1 MRDVKTYIGW
11 LMGILL
17 MMLTACAS
25 DEGSSS
31 RPAVLKIYVFAPDRP
46 IVTRADNGNVDAA
59 DAEKAINSLQ
69 VWVFEHSNGNKVGH
83 ISTTSEKLSSGQA
96 ILTMEVGDDFASRKP
111 NVDVYV
117 AANVAQANCGFT
129 LGEGTT
135 REQLEAA
142 SIGSSYFGVSP
153 LVTPGDITTE
163 EYAGLP
169 MSGVL
174 KNQTIFGDAPVFGVG
189 SSTASTLSN
198 VKLVRAVSKVRF
210 VFCSEYNESNELHT
224 VKQIAINGS
233 MIPTQEYLFLDGDYS
248 DAGGSGIRYNVG
260 TTYNESAAPLFN
272 PDTPRGIVNCRE
284 EKSPADYIWNKNPE
298 APLTGQDYEE
308 LIETGITD
316 GDLNDLGT
324 YYLRESDKNV
334 TGTITYDTDK
344 TVTFKLVTPDANF
357 VPGDFG
363 RNHTWIVYAYFSSDR
378 LNVITVKVKEWQ
390 TLTPTT
396 HEVYNW

>member
-25 DEGSSS
+25 DEGSSFG
-31 RPAVLKIYVFAPDRP
+31 PAVLKIYVFAPDRP

-59 DAEKAINSLQ
+59 DAEKAIDILQ

-111 NVDVYV
+111 NVDVFV
-117 AANVAQANCGFT
+117 AANVSSANCGLT

-142 SIGSSYFGVSP
+142 LIDSEYFGLSSP
-153 LVTPGDITTE
+153 VTAVPSGGLG
-163 EYAGLP
+163 GLP

-189 SSTASTLSN
+189 STTASTLSN

-210 VFCSEYNESNELHT
+210 VFCSEFSESPKHT

-233 MIPTQEYLFLDGDYS
+233 MIPTQEYLFLDGAYS
-248 DAGGSGIRYNVG
+248 DGGGSGTRYKVG
-260 TTYNESAAPLFN
+260 TAYNESVAPLFN
-272 PDTPRGIVNCRE
+272 PDTPKEIINCRE
-284 EKSPADYIWNKNPE
+284 GSTPADYIWNKNPE
-298 APLTGQDYEE
+298 APLTGQEYEA
-308 LIETGITD
+308 LIVKGIAD
-316 GDLNDLGT
+316 EDLNDLGT

-334 TGTITYDTDK
+334 TGTITYDTNK

>member
-31 RPAVLKIYVFAPDRP
+31 GPAVLKIYVFAPDRP

-69 VWVFEHSNGNKVGH
+69 VWVFEHSNGNKVGY

-111 NVDVYV
+111 NVDVFV
-117 AANVAQANCGFT
+117 AANVSSANCGLT

-135 REQLEAA
+135 RADLEAA

-163 EYAGLP
+163 GYPGLP

-189 SSTASTLSN
+189 STTASTLSN

-210 VFCSEYNESNELHT
+210 VFCSEFSESPKHT

-233 MIPTQEYLFLDGDYS
+233 MIPTQEYLFLDGAYS
-248 DAGGSGIRYNVG
+248 DGGGSGTRYKVG
-260 TTYNESAAPLFN
+260 TAYNESAASLFN
-272 PDTPRGIVNCRE
+272 PDTPKEIKNCRE
-284 EKSPADYIWNKNPE
+284 GSTPSYYIWNKNPE

-334 TGTITYDTDK
+334 TGTIAYDTDK
-344 TVTFKLVTPDANF
+344 TVTFKLVTPDENF

-363 RNHTWIVYAYFSSDR
+363 RNHTWIVYAYFSSDK

>member
-17 MMLTACAS
+17 LMLTACAS

-31 RPAVLKIYVFAPDRP
+31 GPAVLKIYVFAPDRP

-69 VWVFEHSNGNKVGH
+69 VWVFEHSNGNKVGY
-83 ISTTSEKLSSGQA
+83 ISPTSEKLSSGQA

-117 AANVAQANCGFT
+117 AANVTSCGLTT

-142 SIGSSYFGVSP
+142 LIGSEYFGLSSP
-153 LVTPGDITTE
+153 VTAVPSGPSG
-163 EYAGLP
+163 GLP

-189 SSTASTLSN
+189 STTASTLSN

-210 VFCSEYNESNELHT
+210 VFCSEFSENPKHT

-233 MIPTQEYLFLDGDYS
+233 MIPTQEYLFLDG
-248 DAGGSGIRYNVG
+248 A
-260 TTYNESAAPLFN
+260 
-272 PDTPRGIVNCRE
+272 
-284 EKSPADYIWNKNPE
+284 
-298 APLTGQDYEE
+298 
-308 LIETGITD
+308 
-316 GDLNDLGT
+316 
-324 YYLRESDKNV
+324 
-334 TGTITYDTDK
+334 
-344 TVTFKLVTPDANF
+344 
-357 VPGDFG
+357 
-363 RNHTWIVYAYFSSDR
+363 
-378 LNVITVKVKEWQ
+378 
-390 TLTPTT
+390 
-396 HEVYNW
+396 

>member
-25 DEGSSS
+25 DEESSS
-31 RPAVLKIYVFAPDRP
+31 GPAVLKIYVFAPDRP
-46 IVTRADNGNVDAA
+46 IVTRADNGNVDAVE
-59 DAEKAINSLQ
+59 AEKAINSLQ

-117 AANVAQANCGFT
+117 AANVTSCGLT

-142 SIGSSYFGVSP
+142 LIGSEYFGLSSP
-153 LVTPGDITTE
+153 VTAVPSGPSG
-163 EYAGLP
+163 GLP

-189 SSTASTLSN
+189 STTASTLSN

-210 VFCSEYNESNELHT
+210 VFCSEFSDSESPKHT

-233 MIPTQEYLFLDGDYS
+233 MIPTQEYLFLDGAYS
-248 DAGGSGIRYNVG
+248 DVGGSGTRYKVG
-260 TTYNESAAPLFN
+260 TAYNESAAPLFN
-272 PDTPRGIVNCRE
+272 PDTPKEIKNCRE
-284 EKSPADYIWNKNPE
+284 GSTPADYIWNKNPE
-298 APLTGQDYEE
+298 APLTGQDYEA

-334 TGTITYDTDK
+334 TGTITYDTNK

-378 LNVITVKVKEWQ
+378 LNVISVKVKEWQ
-390 TLTPTT
+390 TLSQET

>member
-31 RPAVLKIYVFAPDRP
+31 GPAVLKIYVFAPDRP

-69 VWVFEHSNGNKVGH
+69 VWVFEHSNGNKVGY

-111 NVDVYV
+111 NVDVFV
-117 AANVAQANCGFT
+117 AANVSSANCGLT

-135 REQLEAA
+135 RADLEAA

-153 LVTPGDITTE
+153 LVTPGDITKE
-163 EYAGLP
+163 GYAGLP

-174 KNQTIFGDAPVFGVG
+174 KDQTIFGDAPVFGVG
-189 SSTASTLSN
+189 STTASTLSN

-210 VFCSEYNESNELHT
+210 VFCSEFSENPKHT

-233 MIPTQEYLFLDGDYS
+233 MIPTQEYLFLDGAYS
-248 DAGGSGIRYNVG
+248 DGGGSGTRYKVG
-260 TTYNESAAPLFN
+260 TAYNESAAPLFN
-272 PDTPRGIVNCRE
+272 PVTPKEIENCRE
-284 EKSPADYIWNKNPE
+284 ESTPSYYIWNNNPE
-298 APLTGQDYEE
+298 APLTGQEYEARITE
-308 LIETGITD
+308 GI
-316 GDLNDLGT
+316 GNNDLNDLGT

-334 TGTITYDTDK
+334 TGTITYDTNK

>member
-69 VWVFEHSNGNKVGH
+69 VWVFEHSNGNKVGY

-117 AANVAQANCGFT
+117 AANVTSCGLT

-142 SIGSSYFGVSP
+142 LIDSEYFGLSSP
-153 LVTPGDITTE
+153 VTAVPSGGLG
-163 EYAGLP
+163 GLP

-189 SSTASTLSN
+189 STTASTLSN

-210 VFCSEYNESNELHT
+210 VFCSEFSESPKHT

-233 MIPTQEYLFLDGDYS
+233 MIPTQEYLFLDGAYS
-248 DAGGSGIRYNVG
+248 DGGGSGTRYKVG
-260 TTYNESAAPLFN
+260 TAYNESAAPLFN
-272 PDTPRGIVNCRE
+272 PVTPKEIVNCRA

-298 APLTGQDYEE
+298 APLTGQQYES
-308 LIETGITD
+308 LIEEGIAE
-316 GDLNDLGT
+316 GNLNDLGT

>member
-1 MRDVKTYIGW
+1 MRDIRTYIGW

-83 ISTTSEKLSSGQA
+83 ISTNSENLSSGQA

-117 AANVAQANCGFT
+117 AANVASCGLT

-142 SIGSSYFGVSP
+142 LIGSAYFGLSSP
-153 LVTPGDITTE
+153 VTAVPSGGLG
-163 EYAGLP
+163 GLP

-189 SSTASTLSN
+189 STTASTLSN

-210 VFCSEYNESNELHT
+210 VFCSEFSESPKHT

-233 MIPTQEYLFLDGDYS
+233 MIPTQEYLFLDGAYS
-248 DAGGSGIRYNVG
+248 DGGGSGTRYKVG
-260 TTYNESAAPLFN
+260 TSYNESVAPLLN
-272 PDTPRGIVNCRE
+272 PDTPIEIKNCRE
-284 EKSPADYIWNKNPE
+284 GSTPADYIWNKNPE
-298 APLTGQDYEE
+298 APLTGQDYEARITE
-308 LIETGITD
+308 GI
-316 GDLNDLGT
+316 GNNDLNDLGT

>member
-59 DAEKAINSLQ
+59 EAEKAIDILQ

-117 AANVAQANCGFT
+117 AANVTSCGLT

-142 SIGSSYFGVSP
+142 LIGSEYFGLSSP
-153 LVTPGDITTE
+153 VTAVPSG
-163 EYAGLP
+163 GLP

-189 SSTASTLSN
+189 STTASTLSN

-210 VFCSEYNESNELHT
+210 VFCSEFSESPKHT

-233 MIPTQEYLFLDGDYS
+233 MIPTQEYLFLDGAYS
-248 DAGGSGIRYNVG
+248 DGGGSGIRYNVG

-298 APLTGQDYEE
+298 APLTGQDYEA
-308 LIETGITD
+308 LIVKGITD

>member
-25 DEGSSS
+25 DEESSS
-31 RPAVLKIYVFAPDRP
+31 GPAVLKIYVFAPDRP

-69 VWVFEHSNGNKVGH
+69 VWVFEHSNGNKVGY

-111 NVDVYV
+111 NVDVFV
-117 AANVAQANCGFT
+117 AANVSS

-142 SIGSSYFGVSP
+142 LIGSEYFGLSSP
-153 LVTPGDITTE
+153 VTAVPSD
-163 EYAGLP
+163 GLP

-174 KNQTIFGDAPVFGVG
+174 KDQTIFGDAPVFGVG
-189 SSTASTLSN
+189 STTASTLSN

-210 VFCSEYNESNELHT
+210 VFCSEFSENPKHT

-233 MIPTQEYLFLDGDYS
+233 MIPTQEYLFLDGAYS
-248 DAGGSGIRYNVG
+248 DGGGSGTRYKVG
-260 TTYNESAAPLFN
+260 TAYNESAASLFN
-272 PDTPRGIVNCRE
+272 PDTPKEIKNCRE
-284 EKSPADYIWNKNPE
+284 GSTPSYYIWNKNPE
-298 APLTGQDYEE
+298 APLTGQEYEA
-308 LIETGITD
+308 LIVKGIAD
-316 GDLNDLGT
+316 EDLNDLGT

>member
-17 MMLTACAS
+17 MMLTACVS

-31 RPAVLKIYVFAPDRP
+31 GPAVLKIYVFAPDRP

-59 DAEKAINSLQ
+59 DAENVINSLQ
-69 VWVFEHSNGNKVGH
+69 VWVFEHSNGNKVGY

-111 NVDVYV
+111 NVDVFV
-117 AANVAQANCGFT
+117 AANVSS

-142 SIGSSYFGVSP
+142 LIGSEYFGLSSP
-153 LVTPGDITTE
+153 VTAVPSD
-163 EYAGLP
+163 GLP

-189 SSTASTLSN
+189 STTASTLSN

-210 VFCSEYNESNELHT
+210 VFCSEFSENPKHT

-233 MIPTQEYLFLDGDYS
+233 MIPTQEYLFLDGAYS
-248 DAGGSGIRYNVG
+248 DGGGSGTRYKVG
-260 TTYNESAAPLFN
+260 TAYNESVAPLFN
-272 PDTPRGIVNCRE
+272 TPKEIKNCRE
-284 EKSPADYIWNKNPE
+284 GSTPADYIWNKNPE
-298 APLTGQDYEE
+298 APLTGQEYEA
-308 LIETGITD
+308 LIVKGIAD
-316 GDLNDLGT
+316 EDLNDLGT

>member
-1 MRDVKTYIGW
+1 
-11 LMGILL
+11 MGILL

-69 VWVFEHSNGNKVGH
+69 VWVFEHSNGNKVGY

-111 NVDVYV
+111 NVDVFV
-117 AANVAQANCGFT
+117 AANVTSCGLIT

-142 SIGSSYFGVSP
+142 LIGSEYFGLSSP
-153 LVTPGDITTE
+153 VTAVPSGGLG
-163 EYAGLP
+163 GLP

-174 KNQTIFGDAPVFGVG
+174 KDQTIFGDAPVFGVG
-189 SSTASTLSN
+189 STTASTLSN

-210 VFCSEYNESNELHT
+210 VFCSEFSESPKHT

-233 MIPTQEYLFLDGDYS
+233 MIPTQEYLFLDGAYS
-248 DAGGSGIRYNVG
+248 DGGGSGTRYKVG
-260 TTYNESAAPLFN
+260 TAYNESVAPLFN
-272 PDTPRGIVNCRE
+272 PDTPIEIKNCRGG
-284 EKSPADYIWNKNPE
+284 STPANYIWNKNPE

-334 TGTITYDTDK
+334 TGTITYDTNK

>member
-31 RPAVLKIYVFAPDRP
+31 GPAVLKIYVFAPDRP

-69 VWVFEHSNGNKVGH
+69 VWVFEHSNGNKVGY

-111 NVDVYV
+111 NVDVFV
-117 AANVAQANCGFT
+117 AANVSSANCGLT

-135 REQLEAA
+135 RADLEAA

-163 EYAGLP
+163 GYAGLP

-174 KNQTIFGDAPVFGVG
+174 KDQTIFGDAPVFGVG
-189 SSTASTLSN
+189 STTASTLSN

-210 VFCSEYNESNELHT
+210 VFCSEFSESTKHT

-233 MIPTQEYLFLDGDYS
+233 MIPTQEYLFLDGAYS
-248 DAGGSGIRYNVG
+248 DGGGSGTRYKVG
-260 TTYNESAAPLFN
+260 TAYNESVAPLFN
-272 PDTPRGIVNCRE
+272 PDTPEEIKNCRE
-284 EKSPADYIWNKNPE
+284 KTPSYYIWNNNPE
-298 APLTGQDYEE
+298 APLTGQEYEARITE
-308 LIETGITD
+308 GI
-316 GDLNDLGT
+316 GNNDLNDLGT

-363 RNHTWIVYAYFSSDR
+363 RNHTWIVYAYFSSDK